1 MKPKDRARNVPSEGR
16 ENAVRAQ
23 GPGGVETDGVSPL
36 PDAFKPSARP
46 LIAGVMTRPLKSITD
61 ERGRLMELLRSDWP
75 EFEKFG
81 QCYMTLAYPGVVKG
95 WHYHR
100 TQVDHFI
107 CVSGMLKLVLYDG
120 RQKSPTRG
128 VINEFFMG
136 VHNPLLVKIP
146 ALVYH
151 GFKCISEEEC
161 LLINLPNNLYNYK
174 EPDEYRLP
182 AHTPKIPY
190 TWERQDG

>member
-1 MKPKDRARNVPSEGR
+1 MISKKELMKDNVK
-16 ENAVRAQ
+16 
-23 GPGGVETDGVSPL
+23 PL
-36 PDAFKPSARP
+36 PAISAP
-46 LIAGVMTRPLKSITD
+46 AKKSLIKGAMVRNLQAIPD

-81 QCYMTLAYPGVVKG
+81 QCYLTVASPGVVKG

-100 TQVDHFI
+100 KQVDHFI

-120 RQKSPTRG
+120 RIGSPTRG

-136 VHNPLLVKIP
+136 VHKPMLVKIP
-146 ALVYH
+146 PLVYH
-151 GFKCISEEEC
+151 GFKCISEQEC
-161 LLINLPNNLYNYK
+161 LLINLPNNLYDYK

-190 TWERQDG
+190 NWARQDG